1 MDNVHKYKVSLF
13 APQLCLVT
21 LVSFNT
27 NQLFYQGLDS
37 FYLKNKPRKLRILG
51 AELSSFLA
59 IRVNNIIQIL
69 PDVAINEY
77 DQLLYFSIR
86 YRLQ

>member
-37 FYLKNKPRKLRILG
+37 FYLKKQAPKTGILG
-51 AELSSFLA
+51 AGLNSFLA
-59 IRVNNIIQIL
+59 TIRVNK
-69 PDVAINEY
+69 
-77 DQLLYFSIR
+77 
-86 YRLQ
+86 